1 MSLYDPLQYARV
13 CLLNPQGKRMRDSL
27 LRGTRHAPFFV
38 MRFRGG
44 PARRPAAH
52 FPGSR
57 SHDSGAMAGYSGR
70 HRHHRRGADGPMA
83 LFVTMK
89 LAPHLMP
96 QISVAAYSY
105 MAMMPFIQ
113 PPIMR
118 LLTTKKER
126 AIKMET
132 PRMVTR
138 LEKIAF
144 TIIMASSSI
153 FFFRPL
159 LAYHN
164 ADVGRS
170 VASVP
175 DCGSTGQDGR
185 KRYHE
190 FLQRRQGEPANR
202 VGRNRFRA
210 HSRPRF
216 AYVGGQVN

>member
-1 MSLYDPLQYARV
+1 
-13 CLLNPQGKRMRDSL
+13 MRNSL
-27 LRGTRHAPFFV
+27 LRGTRHALFLLCVSGVALLVVPPLIFLGV
-38 MRFRGG
+38 G
-44 PARRPAAH
+44 PMIAEPWLVIL
-52 FPGSR
+52 
-57 SHDSGAMAGYSGR
+57 GAIGIIG
-70 HRHHRRGADGPMA
+70 GADGPMA
-83 LFVTMK
+83 LFDSTK

-118 LLTTKKER
+118 LLTAKKER

-210 HSRPRF
+210 HSGPRF